1 MRSVN
6 FSSDNLHI
14 QLQYLNRNLQ
24 HLGMAEGMD
33 NFNQKAQN
41 AIQNIIQ
48 STITSEFEYKIGARF
63 YERTGPKRRGYRKG
77 CYSRH
82 LTTRFGRS
90 EILVPRRQDAL
101 EYPSVDYSIF
111 ERYKRRHKEFDRMIV
126 LSMILGLST
135 RKQKRFFREFIGDSV
150 SPSTASRLLET
161 LRIDL
166 NEFRTRTL
174 EDRYKYLL
182 IDGFW
187 VKVKINGQVKK
198 KVILFVMGIDLQNK
212 KEVIAFKL
220 AHGETEE
227 EVTGLLNDLY
237 RRGLKGKHLKLVG
250 SDGAKG
256 IKAAISMVY
265 PYAQWQLCYVHALR
279 NLASHIRYKFKHRG
293 PMMEDASKIYK
304 SKTKKEAL
312 MRFQVFC
319 FKWQPKEPGSVRRFK
334 QSFPETLKFY
344 DFPEDRDL
352 ISSTNSLE
360 RAQEEIRRRLKTQGY
375 YQSLKSLDL
384 WIFGII
390 QQLKEQR
397 QEQQPRR
404 VRPSKILVTDGYES
418 LQRS

>member
-1 MRSVN
+1 
-6 FSSDNLHI
+6 
-14 QLQYLNRNLQ
+14 
-24 HLGMAEGMD
+24 MAEGMD
-33 NFNQKAQN
+33 LFNQKAQV
-41 AIQNIIQ
+41 AIQRIIQ
-48 STITSEFEYKIGARF
+48 STVTEEFEYKIGARL
-63 YERTGPKRRGYRKG
+63 YERTGSKRRGYRKG
-77 CYSRH
+77 RYLRH

-90 EILVPRRQDAL
+90 EILVPRREDAL
-101 EYPSVDYSIF
+101 GYPSMDYSIF

-135 RKQKRFFREFIGDSV
+135 RKQKRFFRQFIGDAV
-150 SPSTASRLLET
+150 SPSTASRLLEA

-166 NEFRTRTL
+166 SEFRTRTL
-174 EDRYKYLL
+174 QDKYKYLL

-198 KVILFVMGIDLQNK
+198 KVVLFVMGIDLENK
-212 KEVIAFKL
+212 KEILAFKL

-227 EVTGLLNDLY
+227 EVSGLLNDLY
-237 RRGLKGKHLKLVG
+237 RRGLKGQNLKLVG
-250 SDGAKG
+250 SDGSKG
-256 IKAAISMVY
+256 IKAAIAMVY
-265 PYAQWQLCYVHALR
+265 PYAQWQLCHVHVLR
-279 NLASHIRYKFKHRG
+279 NLASHIRYKFRYRG
-293 PMMEDASKIYK
+293 LMMEDASKIYK
-304 SKTKKEAL
+304 SYTKKEAV

-319 FKWQPKEPGSVRRFK
+319 LKWQSKEPGAIKLFK

-344 DFPEDRDL
+344 DFPEDRNL

-390 QQLKEQR
+390 RELKEQR
-397 QEQQPRR
+397 EEQLPRR
-404 VRPSKILVTDGYES
+404 LRLPKILVMTGCES

>member
-24 HLGMAEGMD
+24 HLGMAESMD
-33 NFNQKAQN
+33 NFNQKAQH

-48 STITSEFEYKIGARF
+48 STITSEFEYKIGAKF

-77 CYSRH
+77 HYSRH

-135 RKQKRFFREFIGDSV
+135 RKQKRFFRKFIGDAV

-182 IDGFW
+182 IDGF
-187 VKVKINGQVKK
+187 
-198 KVILFVMGIDLQNK
+198 
-212 KEVIAFKL
+212 
-220 AHGETEE
+220 
-227 EVTGLLNDLY
+227 
-237 RRGLKGKHLKLVG
+237 
-250 SDGAKG
+250 
-256 IKAAISMVY
+256 
-265 PYAQWQLCYVHALR
+265 
-279 NLASHIRYKFKHRG
+279 
-293 PMMEDASKIYK
+293 
-304 SKTKKEAL
+304 
-312 MRFQVFC
+312 
-319 FKWQPKEPGSVRRFK
+319 
-334 QSFPETLKFY
+334 
-344 DFPEDRDL
+344 
-352 ISSTNSLE
+352 
-360 RAQEEIRRRLKTQGY
+360 
-375 YQSLKSLDL
+375 
-384 WIFGII
+384 
-390 QQLKEQR
+390 
-397 QEQQPRR
+397 
-404 VRPSKILVTDGYES
+404 
-418 LQRS
+418 